1 MRLTY
6 LHMNWA
12 YLYFNLFEKLS
23 HVCSNIATEIHL
35 NYEVTSQSLKGL
47 SQKASLN
54 IHQIAYLWQAEH
66 EF

>member
-12 YLYFNLFEKLS
+12 YLYFNLFEKLF

-35 NYEVTSQSLKGL
+35 NCEVTSQSLKLL

-54 IHQIAYLWQAEH
+54 IHQIAYLRQAEH